1 MDNNHFILYVI
12 LLNIIIKKI
21 IVKLQKLF
29 KVENNII
36 NDFAIVIFSSL
47 ISSLLICMFINIDYN
62 ITFIEYKNINNLN
75 INLTVNK
82 NIDFNKYLNKFNDVG
97 IITNF
102 IF

>member
-1 MDNNHFILYVI
+1 
-12 LLNIIIKKI
+12 
-21 IVKLQKLF
+21 
-29 KVENNII
+29 
-36 NDFAIVIFSSL
+36 
-47 ISSLLICMFINIDYN
+47 MFINIDYN